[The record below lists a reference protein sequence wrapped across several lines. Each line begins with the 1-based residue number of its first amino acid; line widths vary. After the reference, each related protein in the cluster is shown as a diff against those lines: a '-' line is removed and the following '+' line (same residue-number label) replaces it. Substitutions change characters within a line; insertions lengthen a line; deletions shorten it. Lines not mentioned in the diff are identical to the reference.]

1 MINII
6 NRLIESGTFTED
18 GYKYTLDLGFDG
30 TWMVY
35 RTPVN
40 IKCCKM
46 PINVLPTA
54 RQALRASCWL

>member
-30 TWMVY
+30 TWIVY
-35 RTPVN
+35 RTPVIN
-40 IKCCKM
+40 DFCDMRNAEIACTFKM
-46 PINVLPTA
+46 GGSEA
-54 RQALRASCWL
+54 